1 MCGIVGVVRRR
12 ARRTSP
18 DIDRLAHELAE
29 AGRALAASTPV
40 PARLD
45 TAAAL
50 VSGVDAALGG
60 APGVRALLAAPDAAQ
75 ALDAQLASLWHEL
88 DAIEQ
93 ALDRGVPGLLAAA
106 ELELVNAALVRARDA
121 VWAVRRDRLGT
132 ARAVAAL
139 APSSPTAV
147 DAYLSIQVALSALDR
162 LEVRGRD
169 SAGVHVLVRGHAF
182 DLADP
187 RFGRQLPD
195 SRT

>member
-29 AGRALAASTPV
+29 AGRALAASSPV

-60 APGVRALLAAPDAAQ
+60 APGVRALVAAPDAAR
-75 ALDAQLASLWHEL
+75 ALDDQLASLWHEL

-93 ALDRGVPGLLAAA
+93 ALDRGAPGLLAAA
-106 ELELVNAALVRARDA
+106 ELELVNASLVRARDA

-132 ARAVAAL
+132 AHAVAAL

-147 DAYLSIQVALSALDR
+147 DAYLSIEVALVRARPARGTRPR
-162 LEVRGRD
+162 LGGRARARAWARVGHRGSPVR
-169 SAGVHVLVRGHAF
+169 APA
-182 DLADP
+182 A
-187 RFGRQLPD
+187 D